1 MMRAVISLLF
11 VTMIALA
18 EPSAIPLSVAAGGA
32 QRASAPSGA
41 AIRATIG
48 QGAILRMTNAN
59 SATHNGFWPGV
70 NSSFPNPVR
79 DERAPIPNNFA
90 FSPAFPNPF
99 NPSTVLSF
107 SLPRTSE
114 IQLNIFDVTGRLVAT
129 PVSGKY
135 QAGVYSTLWS
145 PEKLAS
151 GVFFARLDT
160 PGFSNTQRLH
170 LIK

>member
-1 MMRAVISLLF
+1 MMRAVICLLF
-11 VTMIALA
+11 ATMIALA

-32 QRASAPSGA
+32 QRAVAPSGA

-48 QGAILRMTNAN
+48 QSAIVRMANAN
-59 SATHNGFWPGV
+59 GSTHNGFWPGV
-70 NSSFPNPVR
+70 NSAFPNPVR
-79 DERAPIPNNFA
+79 DQRAPLPNDFA

-99 NPSTVLSF
+99 NPSTVLNF
-107 SLPRTSE
+107 SLPKTSE

-145 PEKLAS
+145 PEHLAS
-151 GVFFARLDT
+151 GVYFARLDAK
-160 PGFSNTQRLH
+160 GFSNTQRLH
-170 LIK
+170 LVK